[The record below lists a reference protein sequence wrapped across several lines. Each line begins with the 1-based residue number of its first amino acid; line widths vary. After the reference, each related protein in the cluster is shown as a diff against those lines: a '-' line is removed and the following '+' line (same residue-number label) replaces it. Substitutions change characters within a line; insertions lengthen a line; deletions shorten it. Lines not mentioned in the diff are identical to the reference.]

1 MRRVLR
7 QRRRSHRE
15 TRPLRARA
23 GDAYSVLL
31 TAVVVGEVAVQGARR
46 VVDAGFD
53 AVPAGDA
60 DLAAWLALALAVV
73 LAGAA
78 LRGLVAAGPVIAGP
92 AFVHWLLSSPVSRRP
107 LLIPRYTATAAT
119 AATAGAALGALLAGG
134 ADLAAG
140 DAALAAA
147 LGAAVAAGIFGGAV
161 VAQAGRP
168 ATARLTGAGLVAAGL
183 GLAVAAVVA
192 DRVAAPL
199 PPPNVSSAAAA
210 AAMSPVA
217 LLLLASGAAR
227 LGCLDRQA
235 VSAGTG
241 LVVAAQVAGTML
253 DPTIL
258 TGVLEER
265 RWRRIGRVRSRP
277 FAGAGPVALLRA
289 DLRRAARAPGAL
301 PGALG
306 LLVVPYAAAGVLPAP
321 LVPAVTTVA
330 AYLVANRYAAGLR
343 AVSRAPAL
351 RRTLGGSDRVLTL
364 LHLVVPLAAATAWTA
379 LVLPALLPARAVAIA
394 LIPLGAVAVTQRVAS
409 RDTPAYGGVLFE
421 PGFGAAVPV
430 DLIRGLLRGVALLA
444 VLAGVQVLLA

>member
-31 TAVVVGEVAVQGARR
+31 TAVVVGGVAVQGARR

-107 LLIPRYTATAAT
+107 LLIPRYTAT

-394 LIPLGAVAVTQRVAS
+394 LIPMGAVAVTQRVAT
-409 RDTPAYGGVLFE
+409 RDVPAYGGVLFE

>member
-31 TAVVVGEVAVQGARR
+31 TAVVVGGVAVQGARR

-60 DLAAWLALALAVV
+60 DLAAWLALAFAVV

-107 LLIPRYTATAAT
+107 LLIPRYTAT

-227 LGCLDRQA
+227 LGRLDRRA